1 MVSVFPLLHLL
12 IQLLLPRGPQAITK
26 QCCFWWK
33 DLWMERDFL
42 ATTTA
47 GECNA
52 LIFPHKTE
60 LPTSPLQCLYFPLPL
75 NDAMILL
82 WEPCYQKEDW
92 KEATHIAA
100 LLADGLCLVYQISH
114 WDKCMQYI
122 AEYCLGRQNVISI
135 WNILISHWGV
145 CHLLCHLQSAYVW
158 NIGRLWLLPSSPSG
172 LYRLQPELRNLEPKL
187 LIKHFSGLSWL
198 KSKFLHAAGAGYWDE
213 MCSQWNHFVETLECN
228 QLSQVAHLIGNLAS
242 LGVE

>member
-1 MVSVFPLLHLL
+1 
-12 IQLLLPRGPQAITK
+12 
-26 QCCFWWK
+26 
-33 DLWMERDFL
+33 MERDFL

-100 LLADGLCLVYQISH
+100 LLAYVWFIKYLTETSACST
-114 WDKCMQYI
+114 
-122 AEYCLGRQNVISI
+122 
-135 WNILISHWGV
+135 
-145 CHLLCHLQSAYVW
+145 LQSIA
-158 NIGRLWLLPSSPSG
+158 
-172 LYRLQPELRNLEPKL
+172 LEGK
-187 LIKHFSGLSWL
+187 
-198 KSKFLHAAGAGYWDE
+198 
-213 MCSQWNHFVETLECN
+213 M
-228 QLSQVAHLIGNLAS
+228 
-242 LGVE
+242 